1 MPEKEPGQNPN
12 FLQRLGGGRWFGYRR
27 VFSIQRG
34 GFSQRID
41 DPFYSELRL
50 LQALSVNGKR
60 VSTDIVSKQQEE
72 RIVDRVAK
80 SINQGMGSPELLIGF
95 AENELEKTGMIL
107 SHSFLYHSHYASP
120 SGATCIDAKK
130 LINLPREHAIK
141 TIEEIEEGIRASIVP
156 AFQAIISR
164 VDLGVGM
171 TFLLRAISSQLF
183 YRGDQLEER
192 EESEEGTGE
201 LLSEEEKETGGWN
214 WRGTRSVYR
223 VTLDTYR
230 VTTFQAINPWA
241 EVALA
246 SIRKFN
252 DNQDWLLQEFRRYH
266 YPLRRDD
273 ELHGFLPPETVEY
286 KTCIRRV
293 NLPQTRECLLHDND
307 YGYCSDPGNYFR

>member
-34 GFSQRID
+34 GFSQRIN

-95 AENELEKTGMIL
+95 AENELEKTDMVL
-107 SHSFLYHSHYASP
+107 SHSFSYHSYYASP

-164 VDLGVGM
+164 VDPEEGM

-201 LLSEEEKETGGWN
+201 LLSEEETGGWN

-252 DNQDWLLQEFRRYH
+252 NNQDWLLQEFRRYH
-266 YPLRRDD
+266 PY
-273 ELHGFLPPETVEY
+273 GSLPPETVEY

-293 NLPQTRECLLHDND
+293 NLPQTRECLPHDNN